1 MFNKEI
7 LMNLSKNFLRD
18 LRDDYDLRATLTL

>member
-7 LMNLSKNFLRD
+7 LMNLSENFLRD